1 MRRDYFTLE
10 LRNIEDAVDG
20 QPTIRVEFDGP
31 TETFSERLTPDR
43 NVDVAFRFQ
52 TPVDADEAN
61 GVFSVADRVTGE
73 FLFEVNAE
81 ADAILDLIDAAR
93 VYGEATNDADG
104 CYTVLLQE
112 DGELQFQTA
121 KRTLLVYDN
130 DGSLLRQH
138 SLIPSGVEL

>member
-10 LRNIEDAVDG
+10 LQNAGDAVDG
-20 QPTIRVEFDGP
+20 QPTVRVEFDGP
-31 TETFSERLTPDR
+31 TESFTERLTPDR

-52 TPVDADEAN
+52 TAVDADEAN

-73 FLFEVNAE
+73 FIFEVNAA

-93 VYGEATNDADG
+93 SYGESTNDANG
-104 CYTVLLQE
+104 CYSVLLHE
-112 DGELQFQTA
+112 DGENRFQA
-121 KRTLLVYDN
+121 DKRTLLVYDN